1 MRSAPA
7 GSKRPA
13 RASPRSAHPPLA
25 AGVNHLDLAAF
36 HYGLQALEIFRPI
49 FFDPGQQRPGIV
61 ETDVDTGVPLQSLKE
76 WQIATRVGLLK
87 NVADVAARLMD
98 VDE

>member
-1 MRSAPA
+1 MPP
-7 GSKRPA
+7 KFHLVLLIH
-13 RASPRSAHPPLA
+13 AHQPCGNFGHVFEQSFERCYLPF
-25 AGVNHLDLAAF
+25 VE
-36 HYGLQALEIFRPI
+36 ALEIFRSI

-61 ETDVDTGVPLQSLKE
+61 ETDVDTGVLLQSLKE

-87 NVADVAARLMD
+87 NMAEVAARLMG